1 MPYVLSVDLGTT
13 FTAAA
18 VCPIGGEPTMLSL
31 GSSGYSVPSVLFL
44 REDGTFLAGEAA
56 ELRSSA
62 NPMRV
67 ARYFKRRLGDE
78 IPIRLAGTPFAP
90 QVLVTRLLEWV
101 ISQASER
108 QGETPTT
115 VVLTHP
121 ANWGPYRRELLQQA
135 ASMASLAL
143 PVLITE
149 PEAAAIHYV
158 QSERVEPGE
167 LLGVYDL
174 GGGTFDAVIMRRTE
188 TGFESVG
195 NPAGVERL
203 GGMDFDDVVRSF
215 VLEAT
220 DLDEI
225 EETEETI
232 TAAYALQSSCI
243 DAKRVLS
250 SDTVADV
257 RVVFPGISTS
267 VRVNRSEFEDRIRPR
282 LVETLAALQ
291 TAMDSAGVQ
300 PEELSR
306 ILLVGGSSRIPLV
319 SALLA
324 QRFGRPLA
332 VDIDPKNTVA
342 LGAARFGAS
351 QRSAPGSLPPTAA
364 AAPPSRR
371 ALSIPNP
378 TAPRSPQLPD
388 GPTTTPAAT
397 APTSAP
403 SETPPAGQTLQPAP
417 PATPPVAPPPS
428 APAPSAVTPTPAPP
442 TPAPPTSS
450 PRMPAAPARPSPPTP
465 PSAPVPGAPS
475 TTPSTGSPTTP
486 SSPEPASESSELF
499 SVRAESGHRTKL
511 PRPSETTSVPDDP
524 VEAETQ
530 AVGLDPK
537 LLVIGVV
544 VLVVVIAVIGFAV
557 LR

>member
-18 VCPIGGEPTMLSL
+18 ICPVGGTPTMLSL

-62 NPMRV
+62 NPLRV

-101 ISQASER
+101 IGQASER
-108 QGETPTT
+108 QGAPPET

-135 ASMASLAL
+135 ASMASLAR
-143 PVLITE
+143 PILITE

-188 TGFESVG
+188 DGFEAVG

-203 GGMDFDDVVRSF
+203 GGMDFDDVIRSF
-215 VLEAT
+215 VLEAA

-225 EETEETI
+225 EETEDTI

-250 SDTVADV
+250 ADTVADV
-257 RVVFPGISTS
+257 RVVFPGLTTS
-267 VRVNRSEFEDRIRPR
+267 VRVNRGEFEDRIRPR
-282 LVETLAALQ
+282 LTETLAALQ
-291 TAMDSAGVQ
+291 TAMDSANVQ
-300 PEELSR
+300 PEDLSR
-306 ILLVGGSSRIPLV
+306 ILLVGGSSRIPMV

-342 LGAARFGAS
+342 LGAARFGARQDAS
-351 QRSAPGSLPPTAA
+351 GSPTALDRE
-364 AAPPSRR
+364 PPSRR
-371 ALSIPNP
+371 ALSIPNAA
-378 TAPRSPQLPD
+378 APRSPQLPD
-388 GPTTTPAAT
+388 EPSAFAPPAAPAPT
-397 APTSAP
+397 APAAQAP
-403 SETPPAGQTLQPAP
+403 AAAAPGAPAP
-417 PATPPVAPPPS
+417 PAAP
-428 APAPSAVTPTPAPP
+428 T
-442 TPAPPTSS
+442 
-450 PRMPAAPARPSPPTP
+450 RPAAPARPTP
-465 PSAPVPGAPS
+465 QASPGAPL
-475 TTPSTGSPTTP
+475 PSTAPASARHAPAE
-486 SSPEPASESSELF
+486 PEPEPGELF
-499 SVRAESGHRTKL
+499 SVKAESGHRKRM
-511 PRPSETTSVPDDP
+511 PQPSIQTPAP
-524 VEAETQ
+524 QEAAAASTQ

-537 LLVIGVV
+537 LLIIGA
-544 VLVVVIAVIGFAV
+544 VLILLVGAAIAFAV
-557 LR
+557 LQ

>member
-1 MPYVLSVDLGTT
+1 MRYVLSVDLGTT

-18 VCPIGGEPTMLSL
+18 ICPVGGTPTMLSL

-62 NPMRV
+62 NPQRV

-101 ISQASER
+101 ISQATER
-108 QGETPTT
+108 QGGAPDT

-135 ASMASLAL
+135 ASMASLARPL
-143 PVLITE
+143 LITE

-174 GGGTFDAVIMRRTE
+174 GGGTFDAVVMRRTAD
-188 TGFESVG
+188 GFEAVG

-203 GGMDFDDVVRSF
+203 GGMDFDDVIRSF

-225 EETEETI
+225 EENEETI

-250 SDTVADV
+250 ADTVADV
-257 RVVFPGISTS
+257 RVVFPGVTTS
-267 VRVNRSEFEDRIRPR
+267 VRVNRGEFEDRIRPR
-282 LVETLAALQ
+282 LTETLAALQ
-291 TAMDSAGVQ
+291 TAIDSAGIEV
-300 PEELSR
+300 EDLSR

-319 SALLA
+319 SSLLA

-351 QRSAPGSLPPTAA
+351 HGAPGSPTSIDRE
-364 AAPPSRR
+364 PPSRR
-371 ALSIPNP
+371 ALAIPDLS
-378 TAPRSPQLPD
+378 APRAPTLPD
-388 GPTTTPAAT
+388 ETAA
-397 APTSAP
+397 APQAP
-403 SETPPAGQTLQPAP
+403 EPPMA
-417 PATPPVAPPPS
+417 
-428 APAPSAVTPTPAPP
+428 TPTPAAP
-442 TPAPPTSS
+442 TRPTAPIRPASS
-450 PRMPAAPARPSPPTP
+450 PAQSGVPLPSTAPATAR
-465 PSAPVPGAPS
+465 A
-475 TTPSTGSPTTP
+475 
-486 SSPEPASESSELF
+486 PEPPAEPEPEPGELF
-499 SVRAESGHRTKL
+499 GVKAESGHRTRI
-511 PRPSETTSVPDDP
+511 PQPSMQASPTPEPDATP
-524 VEAETQ
+524 TE
-530 AVGLDPK
+530 AVGFDPK
-537 LLVIGVV
+537 LLIIGVV
-544 VLVVVIAVIGFAV
+544 VVLLVGAAIAFA
-557 LR
+557 LTQT

>member
-18 VCPIGGEPTMLSL
+18 VCPVGGTPTMLAL

-44 REDGTFLAGEAA
+44 RDDGTFLAGESA

-62 NPMRV
+62 NPQRV

-101 ISQASER
+101 ISQATER
-108 QGETPTT
+108 QGKAPET

-121 ANWGPYRRELLQQA
+121 ANWGPYRREVLQQA
-135 ASMASLAL
+135 AAMSSLAR
-143 PVLITE
+143 PILITE

-158 QSERVEPGE
+158 ESERVEPGE

-188 TGFESVG
+188 TGFAVVG

-203 GGMDFDDVVRSF
+203 GGMDFDDVIRSF

-225 EETEETI
+225 EETEEAI

-250 SDTVADV
+250 ADTVADV
-257 RVVFPGISTS
+257 RVVFPGVSTS

-282 LVETLAALQ
+282 LTETLAAFQ
-291 TAMDSAGVQ
+291 AAMDSANVQ

-319 SALLA
+319 SSLLA

-342 LGAARFGAS
+342 LGAARFGANQDLS
-351 QRSAPGSLPPTAA
+351 GSAPAA
-364 AAPPSRR
+364 NREPPSRR
-371 ALSIPNP
+371 ALSIPDLS
-378 TAPRSPQLPD
+378 APKAPKLPD
-388 GPTTTPAAT
+388 GPTAA
-397 APTSAP
+397 
-403 SETPPAGQTLQPAP
+403 TPPAAASAP
-417 PATPPVAPPPS
+417 PAAPQ
-428 APAPSAVTPTPAPP
+428 
-442 TPAPPTSS
+442 
-450 PRMPAAPARPSPPTP
+450 APARPAAPVRPGAAPAPTQAPPPT
-465 PSAPVPGAPS
+465 AA
-475 TTPSTGSPTTP
+475 PTTP
-486 SSPEPASESSELF
+486 SSVPLPSTAPATARFDPPAQAPEPEPDPGELF
-499 SVRAESGHRTKL
+499 SVKAESGHRTRM
-511 PRPSETTSVPDDP
+511 PMPSAQTPQPQEAVTTTT
-524 VEAETQ
+524 E

-537 LLVIGVV
+537 LLIIGAMLILLVGAAIAF
-544 VLVVVIAVIGFAV
+544 VLVQG
-557 LR
+557 

>member
-18 VCPIGGEPTMLSL
+18 VCPVGGTPTMLSL

-44 REDGTFLAGEAA
+44 REDGTFLAGESA

-62 NPMRV
+62 NPLRI

-78 IPIRLAGTPFAP
+78 VPIRIAGTPFAP

-101 ISQASER
+101 IGQATER
-108 QGETPTT
+108 QGSAPAT

-135 ASMASLAL
+135 ASMASLAR
-143 PVLITE
+143 PVLISE

-158 QSERVEPGE
+158 ESERLEPGE

-174 GGGTFDAVIMRRTE
+174 GGGTFDAVIMRRTD
-188 TGFESVG
+188 TGFEAVG

-203 GGMDFDDVVRSF
+203 GGMDFDDVIRSF
-215 VLEAT
+215 VLDAT
-220 DLDEI
+220 ELDEI

-250 SDTVADV
+250 ADTVADV
-257 RVVFPGISTS
+257 RVVFPGLTTS
-267 VRVNRSEFEDRIRPR
+267 VRVTRGEFEDRIRPR
-282 LVETLAALQ
+282 LIETLAALQ
-291 TAMDSAGVQ
+291 TAMDSASVQ
-300 PEELSR
+300 PEDLSR
-306 ILLVGGSSRIPLV
+306 ILLVGGSSRIPMV

-342 LGAARFGAS
+342 LGAARFGANHG
-351 QRSAPGSLPPTAA
+351 APGTQAA
-364 AAPPSRR
+364 IDREPPSRR
-371 ALSIPNP
+371 ALSIPSA

-388 GPTTTPAAT
+388 EPAAF
-397 APTSAP
+397 AP
-403 SETPPAGQTLQPAP
+403 PPASPPPVVAPA
-417 PATPPVAPPPS
+417 PPVAPTRPTAPT
-428 APAPSAVTPTPAPP
+428 PAPPPQAAPP
-442 TPAPPTSS
+442 TPAPP
-450 PRMPAAPARPSPPTP
+450 PQ
-465 PSAPVPGAPS
+465 GAPS
-475 TTPSTGSPTTP
+475 TPTAPLPSTAPATVRPTQWQP
-486 SSPEPASESSELF
+486 APQPEPEPGELF
-499 SVRAESGHRTKL
+499 SVKTESGHRTRM
-511 PRPSETTSVPDDP
+511 PQPSVHSPAPEEAATTAT
-524 VEAETQ
+524 E

-537 LLVIGVV
+537 LLIIG
-544 VLVVVIAVIGFAV
+544 AV
-557 LR
+557 LILLVGAAIAFAITAT

>member
-1 MPYVLSVDLGTT
+1 MAYVLSVDLGTT

-18 VCPIGGEPTMLSL
+18 VCPVGGTPAMLSL

-62 NPMRV
+62 NPHRV

-101 ISQASER
+101 ISQATER
-108 QGETPTT
+108 QGSAPEA

-135 ASMASLAL
+135 AGMASLAR
-143 PVLITE
+143 PMLITE

-158 QSERVEPGE
+158 QSERVEAGE

-174 GGGTFDAVIMRRTE
+174 GGGTFDAVIMRRTAD
-188 TGFESVG
+188 GFEAVG

-203 GGMDFDDVVRSF
+203 GGMDFDDVIRSF
-215 VLEAT
+215 VLEAS

-225 EETEETI
+225 EETEEAI
-232 TAAYALQSSCI
+232 TAAYALQASCI

-250 SDTVADV
+250 ADTVADV
-257 RVVFPGISTS
+257 RVVFPGVSTS
-267 VRVNRSEFEDRIRPR
+267 VRVNRGEFEDRIRPR
-282 LVETLAALQ
+282 LTETLAALQ
-291 TAMDSAGVQ
+291 TAMDSAGVE
-300 PEELSR
+300 PEDLSR

-319 SALLA
+319 SSLLA

-342 LGAARFGAS
+342 LGAARFGANH
-351 QRSAPGSLPPTAA
+351 SATDSPTSIDRD
-364 AAPPSRR
+364 PPSRR
-371 ALSIPNP
+371 ALSIPDLSSP
-378 TAPRSPQLPD
+378 RAPKLPD
-388 GPTTTPAAT
+388 GP
-397 APTSAP
+397 SAP
-403 SETPPAGQTLQPAP
+403 P
-417 PATPPVAPPPS
+417 PATPPMPAQEAPS
-428 APAPSAVTPTPAPP
+428 AAPAP
-442 TPAPPTSS
+442 
-450 PRMPAAPARPSPPTP
+450 PAAPTAPVRPGASPPVPDIALPSTAPASARPVQP
-465 PSAPVPGAPS
+465 A
-475 TTPSTGSPTTP
+475 
-486 SSPEPASESSELF
+486 PEPEPEPEPGELF
-499 SVRAESGHRTKL
+499 GVKAESGHRTRI
-511 PRPSETTSVPDDP
+511 PQPSTQMPESPAP
-524 VEAETQ
+524 EATATE

-537 LLVIGVV
+537 LLIIG
-544 VLVVVIAVIGFAV
+544 AVIVLLVAAAIAFA
-557 LR
+557 LLQG